1 MESMEPT
8 VSALDWGG
16 WGATGPSV
24 DTEAAGQRASTAPD
38 AAQHRARIRQRRKAG
53 GQAPKLLKRGE
64 RGGVRE
70 SPVKVSE
77 LYRLRQEL
85 KMLQQ
90 VHNTLGHSLG
100 ERQAV
105 LTERVDVAT
114 ELDAQI
120 REVESKTMVDGPA
133 VAASLKIKMAAEDLG
148 LMQ

>member
-1 MESMEPT
+1 MEPT

-64 RGGVRE
+64 RGGGVRE